1 MMAKTIWLVALLGTF
16 VCTSTVNA
24 QTKPA
29 ITFYAK
35 KGKGYGLVTADSTF
49 SLNFQFRIQNRA
61 AVYTKSLDDFD
72 PGAFEFRTRRL
83 RLKFD
88 GFVYSP
94 KIGYYIQL
102 SFSRGDMDWR
112 GTDNSDV
119 NSSVNVVRDAVIFY
133 NPRPKLRLAFGQTK
147 LPGNR
152 QRVISSGDQ
161 QFADRSIVNST
172 FNIDRDFGFF
182 AHYTENYFVLRG
194 AITSGEGR
202 NSFTTVDG
210 NSATTANSGLAW
222 TGRVEILPF
231 GKFTGNNDYMEGDLE
246 REPKPK
252 LSIASTYSYNDKAM
266 RQAGQLGND
275 LYENRG
281 IRNFEIDALFKYKG
295 WAFYNEYMMRDAA
308 RPVTVLATDISKTR
322 AILVGRGY
330 LSQLSYLFKNNWEVA
345 GRYSTTIP
353 FHKLYSQK
361 EERRIEQ
368 VEAGFAK
375 YLSGHRLKIQGNLVY
390 NAKFDL
396 YDAGLQRNIY
406 QFNNGWWSGIFQVE
420 IGI

>member
-133 NPRPKLRLAFGQTK
+133 NPTPKLRLAFGQTK

-161 QFADRSIVNST
+161 QLQIAQ
-172 FNIDRDFGFF
+172 
-182 AHYTENYFVLRG
+182 
-194 AITSGEGR
+194 
-202 NSFTTVDG
+202 
-210 NSATTANSGLAW
+210 
-222 TGRVEILPF
+222 
-231 GKFTGNNDYMEGDLE
+231 
-246 REPKPK
+246 
-252 LSIASTYSYNDKAM
+252 LSIQHSILIVISVSLRTILKTILSFAVPSLPGKDVTH
-266 RQAGQLGND
+266 L
-275 LYENRG
+275 
-281 IRNFEIDALFKYKG
+281 
-295 WAFYNEYMMRDAA
+295 
-308 RPVTVLATDISKTR
+308 RP
-322 AILVGRGY
+322 
-330 LSQLSYLFKNNWEVA
+330 
-345 GRYSTTIP
+345 
-353 FHKLYSQK
+353 
-361 EERRIEQ
+361 
-368 VEAGFAK
+368 
-375 YLSGHRLKIQGNLVY
+375 
-390 NAKFDL
+390 
-396 YDAGLQRNIY
+396 
-406 QFNNGWWSGIFQVE
+406 
-420 IGI
+420 